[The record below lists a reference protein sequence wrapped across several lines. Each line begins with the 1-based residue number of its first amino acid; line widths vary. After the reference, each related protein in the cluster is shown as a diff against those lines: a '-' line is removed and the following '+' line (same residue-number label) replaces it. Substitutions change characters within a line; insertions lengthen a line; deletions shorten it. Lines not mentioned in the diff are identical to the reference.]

1 MPVASVPD
9 TTLTKMKKASGQE
22 NKQTKNN
29 KKTLKI
35 TYRATITIGI
45 QIYLDLLASKYCT
58 KDLTDSR
65 PWDLANISIC
75 YSMFL
80 NKFITN
86 NTL

>member
-1 MPVASVPD
+1 
-9 TTLTKMKKASGQE
+9 MKKASGQE

-58 KDLTDSR
+58 NTDWR

-80 NKFITN
+80 NKFIMN